1 MRKCPFCLQEIP
13 EEAKVCKHCGKTVVK
28 RCPSCN
34 EEIVATAALC
44 RFCKADTSGKPPPLR
59 VEATIVN
66 DAPCGERRDI
76 LATVLLT
83 IVTCGFYGMYLQ
95 YKMGS
100 EINRHHPKSQL
111 NPGLDLL
118 LLFLTCGLWGWYV
131 MYRYPREVEEM
142 IRSEGGT
149 PGDITI
155 PCLLFAFFGLHL
167 VSFMVLQGEL
177 NKHWETHNL
186 PQG

>member
-1 MRKCPFCLQEIP
+1 MRKCPFCLQDIP

-34 EEIVATAALC
+34 EEIVATASIC
-44 RFCKADTSGKPPPLR
+44 RFCKADVGAKPPPLK

-66 DAPCGERRDI
+66 DAPCGEKRDI
-76 LATVLLT
+76 LATVILT
-83 IVTCGFYGMYLQ
+83 IVTCGLYGLYLQ
-95 YKMGS
+95 YRIGS

-111 NPGLDLL
+111 NPGLDLV

-131 MYRYPREVEEM
+131 MYKYPREVEEM
-142 IRSEGGT
+142 VRSEGGT
-149 PGDITI
+149 PGDITL

-177 NKHWETHNL
+177 NKHWDTHHL
-186 PQG
+186 PQA